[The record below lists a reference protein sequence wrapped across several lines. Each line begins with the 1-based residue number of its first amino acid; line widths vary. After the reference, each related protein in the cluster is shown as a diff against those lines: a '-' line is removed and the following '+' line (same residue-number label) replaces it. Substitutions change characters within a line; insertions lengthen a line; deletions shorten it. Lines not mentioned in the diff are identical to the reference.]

1 MMKRA
6 PVESTADAYLELLAA
21 RGVEYFFANAGTDFA
36 PIIEAYA
43 RRSAQGQASPRPIT
57 VPHEVPA
64 VAMAHGYTMV
74 TGRPQV
80 VMVHV
85 IVGAGNAAGG
95 VINAARSN
103 LPVLFSAGR
112 NPITEAGAAGS
123 RDRPIHWAQEAFDQA
138 GMLREFVKWDYELK
152 RFDQLETVVDRAL
165 TLAQSE
171 PRGPVYLTLPRE
183 VLAERH
189 ESIEYADPSRTVV
202 PAGTLPD
209 PRAIDEA
216 ATILASARNP
226 IVITKALGRDPAAVP
241 VLVRFAEA
249 LGAPVFDQFHTY
261 VNFPQDHPLHAGFEP
276 LDGRFEPG
284 AHLSEADAIVVIESD
299 VPWFPQMSRPKPE
312 ARVIHVAVDP
322 LFSRYPVRGF
332 PADLALA
339 GAPRLTLA
347 ALSDALARRVDAAA
361 VAERRSRY
369 GQASA
374 RRREAARAK
383 AQGVR
388 GDTPIDMVWLSR
400 AIGDVVDD
408 RTIVVNEY
416 DLDATQCTF
425 TRPGSYFAAPPSGG
439 LGWGLGAALG
449 AKLAAPDQSV
459 ICCVGDGAYIFGSP
473 TASHFVSRAYNLPVL
488 FVVFNNRT
496 WNAVKRAVQTYAR
509 DGWAVRTDTM
519 PLTALEPSPDY
530 EMICAASGGHGEKV
544 EDPAALP
551 EALRRGLRIVK
562 EEKRQVVLNVIC
574 KKP

>member
-6 PVESTADAYLELLAA
+6 TVESTADAYLELLAA

-36 PIIEAYA
+36 PLIEAYA

-74 TGRPQV
+74 TGRAQV

-103 LPVLFSAGR
+103 VPMLFSAGR
-112 NPITEAGAAGS
+112 NPITEAGDAGS

-189 ESIEYADPSRTVV
+189 EAIEYADPARAVV
-202 PAGTLPD
+202 PAATLPD
-209 PRAIDEA
+209 PA
-216 ATILASARNP
+216 AVDQVATMLAAARNP
-226 IVITKALGRDPAAVP
+226 IIITKAVGRDPAAVP
-241 VLVRFAEA
+241 ALVRLAET

-261 VNFPQDHPLHAGFEP
+261 VNFPQDHALHGGFEAAP
-276 LDGRFEPG
+276 
-284 AHLSEADAIVVIESD
+284 HLEDADAILVVESD
-299 VPWFPQMSRPKPE
+299 VPWFPQMKRPKPE
-312 ARVIHVAVDP
+312 TRVIHLGVDP

-332 PADLALA
+332 PADAALA
-339 GAPRLTLA
+339 GTPRLTLA
-347 ALSDALARRVDAAA
+347 ALADAVARRVDTAA
-361 VAERRSRY
+361 VAERRQRWTAA
-369 GQASA
+369 GAK
-374 RRREAARAK
+374 RREAAFAK
-383 AQGVR
+383 GQALR
-388 GDTPIDMVWLSR
+388 GDAPIDMLWLSR
-400 AIGDVVDD
+400 AIGEVVDD

-449 AKLAAPDQSV
+449 AKLASPDESV

-496 WNAVKRAVQTYAR
+496 WNAVKRAV
-509 DGWAVRTDTM
+509 
-519 PLTALEPSPDY
+519 
-530 EMICAASGGHGEKV
+530 
-544 EDPAALP
+544 
-551 EALRRGLRIVK
+551 
-562 EEKRQVVLNVIC
+562 
-574 KKP
+574 

>member
-6 PVESTADAYLELLAA
+6 TVESTADAYLELLAA

-36 PIIEAYA
+36 PLIEAYA

-74 TGRPQV
+74 TGRAQV

-103 LPVLFSAGR
+103 VPMLFSAGR
-112 NPITEAGAAGS
+112 NPITEAGDAGS

-189 ESIEYADPSRTVV
+189 EAIEYADPARAVV
-202 PAGTLPD
+202 PAATLPD
-209 PRAIDEA
+209 PAAVADVA
-216 ATILASARNP
+216 ATLAAARNP
-226 IVITKALGRDPAAVP
+226 IIITKAVGRDPAAVP
-241 VLVRFAEA
+241 ALVRLAEA

-261 VNFPQDHPLHAGFEP
+261 VNFPQDHALHGGFEAAP
-276 LDGRFEPG
+276 
-284 AHLSEADAIVVIESD
+284 HLEDADVILVVESD
-299 VPWFPQMSRPKPE
+299 VPWFPQIKRPKPE
-312 ARVIHVAVDP
+312 TRIIHLGVDP

-332 PADLALA
+332 PADAALA
-339 GAPRLTLA
+339 GTPRLTLA
-347 ALSDALARRVDAAA
+347 ALADAVSRRVDGAA
-361 VAERRSRY
+361 VAERR
-369 GQASA
+369 A
-374 RRREAARAK
+374 RWTAAGAKRREAAAAKGRALR
-383 AQGVR
+383 A
-388 GDTPIDMVWLSR
+388 DAPIDMLWLSR
-400 AIGDVVDD
+400 AIGEVLDD
-408 RTIVVNEY
+408 HTLVVNEY

-425 TRPGSYFAAPPSGG
+425 TRPGTYFAAPPSGG

-449 AKLAAPDQSV
+449 AKLASPERDV

-509 DGWAVRTDTM
+509 DGWAVRTDAM

-530 EMICAASGGHGEKV
+530 EMLCRASGGHGEKV

-551 EALRRGLRIVK
+551 EALRRGLRIIR

>member
-6 PVESTADAYLELLAA
+6 TVESTADAYLELLAA

-36 PIIEAYA
+36 PLIEAYA
-43 RRSAQGQASPRPIT
+43 RRGAQGQASPRPIT

-74 TGRPQV
+74 TGRAQA

-103 LPVLFSAGR
+103 IAMLFSAGR
-112 NPITEAGAAGS
+112 NPITEAGNAGS

-189 ESIEYADPSRTVV
+189 DAIEYADPARAVV
-202 PAGTLPD
+202 PAATLPD
-209 PRAIDEA
+209 PGAVEEA
-216 ATILASARNP
+216 AAMLAGARNP
-226 IVITKALGRDPAAVP
+226 IIITKALGRDPAAVP
-241 VLVRFAEA
+241 VLVRLADT

-261 VNFPQDHPLHAGFEP
+261 VNFPQDHALHGGFEAAP
-276 LDGRFEPG
+276 YL
-284 AHLSEADAIVVIESD
+284 AEADAILVIESD
-299 VPWFPQMSRPKPE
+299 VPWFPQMNRPKPKT
-312 ARVIHVAVDP
+312 RVVHLGVDP

-339 GAPRLTLA
+339 GTPRLALA
-347 ALSDALARRVDAAA
+347 ALADAVARRVDKGA
-361 VAERRSRY
+361 VAERRRRWT
-369 GQASA
+369 AAAA
-374 RRREAARAK
+374 RRREATAAKSRA
-383 AQGVR
+383 VE
-388 GDTPIDMVWLSR
+388 GDSPIDMLSLSR
-400 AIGDVVDD
+400 AIGELVDD

-449 AKLAAPDQSV
+449 AKLAAPDHSV

-496 WNAVKRAVQTYAR
+496 WNAVKRAVQTYAH
-509 DGWAVRTDTM
+509 DGWAVRTDSM

-530 EMICAASGGHGEKV
+530 EMICRASGGHGEKV

-551 EALRRGLRIVK
+551 DALRRGLRIVK